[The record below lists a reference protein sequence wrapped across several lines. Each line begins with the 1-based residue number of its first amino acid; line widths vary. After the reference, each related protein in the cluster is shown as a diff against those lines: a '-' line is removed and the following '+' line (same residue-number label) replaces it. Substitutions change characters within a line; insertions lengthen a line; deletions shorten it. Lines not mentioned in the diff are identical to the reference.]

1 MAGGT
6 VVVMWVE
13 SHFLQPL
20 LLGKATSLHP
30 LAVLVGIVVGGTV
43 AGIVGALVVIPV
55 MAFLVAFTR
64 SLRDEA
70 VDEPDRKGNP

>member
-1 MAGGT
+1 
-6 VVVMWVE
+6 
-13 SHFLQPL
+13 
-20 LLGKATSLHP
+20 
-30 LAVLVGIVVGGTV
+30 
-43 AGIVGALVVIPV
+43 VGALVVIPV